1 MKPPVHLANGNGLR
15 RGLFQFT
22 PTFFTH
28 SFHRPYRTTPAYL
41 ISVWSWYR
49 TMSNPVHRKDAR
61 TVHLITRRKSRRD
74 GLNQT
79 ILLQRSRLTP
89 GYSRRYSTI
98 LNQRRVTHSMDSSS
112 SPFCGGRNLTFR
124 LTAHTPAL
132 VKGKTSKNHAKLT
145 LVLR

>member
-1 MKPPVHLANGNGLR
+1 MKPPFISQTGTACDGQCSSSLPHFHAQLPPSLSNYPRVPDFRVELVPNDEQSSPSKR
-15 RGLFQFT
+15 RAYSPHHNT
-22 PTFFTH
+22 PKIEA
-28 SFHRPYRTTPAYL
+28 RRTKSDDSAAKEPT
-41 ISVWSWYR
+41 
-49 TMSNPVHRKDAR
+49 DA
-61 TVHLITRRKSRRD
+61 
-74 GLNQT
+74 
-79 ILLQRSRLTP
+79 

-145 LVLR
+145 LMLR

>member
-1 MKPPVHLANGNGLR
+1 MKPPFISQTGTACDGQCSSSLPH
-15 RGLFQFT
+15 
-22 PTFFTH
+22 
-28 SFHRPYRTTPAYL
+28 FHAQLPPSLSNYPRVPDFRVELVPNDEQSSPSKTRAY
-41 ISVWSWYR
+41 SPS
-49 TMSNPVHRKDAR
+49 
-61 TVHLITRRKSRRD
+61 ITRRKSRRD

-145 LVLR
+145 LMLR